1 MKIRRATLSDLVSIQ
16 KMEERIFKNP
26 WSNKS
31 IRNELKRDM
40 NAVNLVAEL
49 DQKIIG
55 YFFAHLLDNEVHI
68 LKKDEHFFKFFLELL
83 EH

>member
-16 KMEERIFKNP
+16 KMEERIFNNP

-40 NAVNLVAEL
+40 NALNLVAEL
-49 DQKIIG
+49 DQK
-55 YFFAHLLDNEVHI
+55 L
-68 LKKDEHFFKFFLELL
+68 
-83 EH
+83 